1 MKNAFLVL
9 AVLFCSIAC
18 NNTSAKNSN
27 SEVSAQEISSSNV
40 SVQEISKEQFLE
52 KVYNFEKNPQNWVY
66 EGKIPCIVDF
76 YADWCGPCKALS
88 PRLSNMAHE
97 FEGKIVIYK
106 INVDKEKELARAFG
120 ISSIPALLWCPVNGE
135 PHFTQGALSEEDLRN
150 RIKEVLLK

>member
-1 MKNAFLVL
+1 MKNLFLVL
-9 AVLFCSIAC
+9 AIILCSISC

-27 SEVSAQEISSSNV
+27 SETISQVSASDNVIVKEINKQE
-40 SVQEISKEQFLE
+40 FLE
-52 KVYNFEKNPQNWVY
+52 KVYNYEKNPQKWVY

-88 PRLSNMAHE
+88 PRLAKMAKE

-106 INVDKEKELARAFG
+106 INVDKEQEIARGFG

-135 PHFTQGALSEEDLRN
+135 PLFTQGALSEEDLRN
-150 RIKEVLLK
+150 RIKVTLLK